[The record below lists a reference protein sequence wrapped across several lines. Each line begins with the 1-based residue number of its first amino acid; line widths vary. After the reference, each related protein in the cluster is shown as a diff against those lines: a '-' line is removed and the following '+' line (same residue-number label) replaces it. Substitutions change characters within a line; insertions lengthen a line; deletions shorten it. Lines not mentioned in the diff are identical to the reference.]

1 MHWYLIAYVSLRL
14 SLPLCV
20 CVFVCAL
27 EALCLISLWCR
38 SEWVSLAICWSITAG
53 NLPPSCCYISLLYIL
68 LVCTKFNSSMNRKK
82 RKDPALPSD
91 ARRWHMSP
99 GANIVRVCVHV
110 YVSMFVCVLV
120 LGKQIIK
127 YMPSW
132 TAVRCVNSPWIQCRC
147 VCACVCVCERRTLE
161 AFPASNSKLETTL
174 LLGWLWLWLWLWL
187 PLGRLRRRADAAL
200 SERGRY

>member
-1 MHWYLIAYVSLRL
+1 MSEWAWQFAGL
-14 SLPLCV
+14 SQRVISPLHAVTYRCCTYFLCV
-20 CVFVCAL
+20 P
-27 EALCLISLWCR
+27 S
-38 SEWVSLAICWSITAG
+38 SIVPWTE
-53 NLPPSCCYISLLYIL
+53 
-68 LVCTKFNSSMNRKK
+68 KK

-99 GANIVRVCVHV
+99 GANIVRVCVYV
-110 YVSMFVCVLV
+110 YVSVFVCVLV

-174 LLGWLWLWLWLWL
+174 LGWLWLWL

-200 SERGRY
+200 SGRGRY